1 MSSVVISCSRL
12 PLRSFRHLSSYAQ
25 KRSWSDDVY
34 YRSTEYRE
42 RSTSV
47 TSFYNQSEIDNIA
60 AKSSIRLTPTT
71 ILYAGKSP
79 DNSHLL
85 KSAQYLYNELPVRI
99 AHRIVGF
106 RGLPFIVGCN
116 PTILQVHEMYI
127 RAFHILFKHP
137 PVIDLRSEETY
148 TETLQQLLDEH
159 KDVVTLLAEG
169 FSECR
174 KHLQNE
180 GMIKAFLD
188 RTLKSRLG
196 IRMLAEHHLALHSE
210 KPNHVGIIT
219 ASFSPRSLVTQKAEF
234 VRDVCQNKYGHAPEF
249 RVTGHVHATFPYI
262 APPLEYILGELLKN
276 AFRAVAES
284 HMENRHNLPDINI
297 TIANNDRDFIIRIS
311 DKGGGIAHDIVKQV
325 WDYNFT
331 TSGTDERVN
340 TGLFDEITSPQHMS
354 GSAPGR
360 MHGYGFGLPGSK
372 AYVEFLGGSLT
383 IETMQG
389 IGTDVYLRLPHIDG
403 DRDSGHREPFRI

>member
-1 MSSVVISCSRL
+1 MKMTTVISCSKL
-12 PLRSFRHLSSYAQ
+12 PLAKFRCLSTFTQ

-34 YRSTEYRE
+34 YRSPEYRE

-47 TSFYNQSEIDNIA
+47 TSFYNQSAIDKTA
-60 AKSSIRLTPTT
+60 AKQSIRLTPST

-116 PTILQVHEMYI
+116 PIILQVHEMYI
-127 RAFHILFKHP
+127 RAFHILYEHA
-137 PVIDLRSEETY
+137 PVKDLKSEEKY
-148 TETLQQLLDEH
+148 TETLQQLLDDH

-174 KHLQNE
+174 RHIENE
-180 GMIKAFLD
+180 EIIKSFLD

-219 ASFSPRSLVTQKAEF
+219 ASFSPRALVTQKAEYI
-234 VRDVCQNKYGHAPEF
+234 RNICQAKYGHAPNF
-249 RVTGHVHATFPYI
+249 RVQGHVHATFPYI

-276 AFRAVAES
+276 AYRAVAEN
-284 HMENRHNLPDINI
+284 HIGNTNNLPDINI
-297 TIANNDRDFIIRIS
+297 TIANNLRDFIIRIS
-311 DKGGGIAHDIVKQV
+311 DKGGGVPHDIVNQV

-331 TSGTDERVN
+331 TSGTNDNVKV
-340 TGLFDEITSPQHMS
+340 GLFEEITNPQHMS
-354 GSAPGR
+354 GSTPGR

-372 AYVEFLGGSLT
+372 AYVEFLGGTLT
-383 IETMQG
+383 METMQG
-389 IGTDVYLRLPHIDG
+389 YGTDVYLRLPHIDG
-403 DRDSGHREPFRI
+403 QQETFRI

>member
-12 PLRSFRHLSSYAQ
+12 PLLSFRHLSGYAQ

-137 PVIDLRSEETY
+137 PVMDLRSEETY

-210 KPNHVGIIT
+210 KPNHVGIVT

-297 TIANNDRDFIIRIS
+297 TIANNDRDFIIR
-311 DKGGGIAHDIVKQV
+311 
-325 WDYNFT
+325 
-331 TSGTDERVN
+331 
-340 TGLFDEITSPQHMS
+340 
-354 GSAPGR
+354 
-360 MHGYGFGLPGSK
+360 
-372 AYVEFLGGSLT
+372 
-383 IETMQG
+383 
-389 IGTDVYLRLPHIDG
+389 
-403 DRDSGHREPFRI
+403 

>member
-1 MSSVVISCSRL
+1 MPSVVISCSRL
-12 PLRSFRHLSSYAQ
+12 PVLNFRYLSGFAQ

-47 TSFYNQSEIDNIA
+47 TSFYNQSAIDKIA

-127 RAFHILFKHP
+127 RAFEILYEHS
-137 PVIDLRSEETY
+137 PVSDLNSEAKY
-148 TETLQQLLDEH
+148 TQTLQQLLDEH

-174 KHLQNE
+174 RHIQNE

-196 IRMLAEHHLALHSE
+196 IRMLAEHHLALHRE

-219 ASFSPRSLVTQKAEF
+219 ASFSPRSLLTQKAEF
-234 VRDVCQNKYGHAPEF
+234 VRNVCKAKYGHAPNF
-249 RVTGHVHATFPYI
+249 RVQGHVNAIFPYI

-276 AFRAVAES
+276 AFRAVAEN
-284 HMENRHNLPDINI
+284 HIENSNNLPDISI
-297 TIANNDRDFIIRIS
+297 TIANNERDFIIRIS
-311 DKGGGIAHDIVKQV
+311 DKGGGIPHDIIKEV

-331 TSGTDERVN
+331 TSGTDDRV
-340 TGLFDEITSPQHMS
+340 TGGLFGEITSPQHMS
-354 GSAPGR
+354 GSTPGR
-360 MHGYGFGLPGSK
+360 MHGYGFGLPGSR
-372 AYVEFLGGSLT
+372 AYVEFLGGTLT

-403 DRDSGHREPFRI
+403 HQETFRI